1 MNSDFFNDL
10 IKRTGYGLKQF
21 LKAMLISSIINFIV
35 LLIGLRI
42 ANVPNY
48 GLVAL
53 GIAVADLLP
62 VIGAGIILIPWA
74 IIALVSGNGTLA
86 ATLIVIYI
94 ITFILKQI
102 LEPIILGKSIGLKP
116 LYTLGITVV
125 SMIVLTPGIGAIVG
139 AIISIVLGAYLD
151 IKETRKYRNL

>member
-21 LKAMLISSIINFIV
+21 LKAMVISSIINFIV

-74 IIALVSGNGTLA
+74 IIALLSGNGTLA

-125 SMIVLTPGIGAIVG
+125 SMMVLTPGIGAIVG

-151 IKETRKYRNL
+151 IKETRKHRNL